1 MNYRI
6 DTDLATPAY
15 LQLYDQLKE
24 AIVRGA
30 FPYGTR
36 LPSKRSLAAETS
48 VSVITVEHAYALLR
62 EEGFVQSRE
71 RSGFTVT
78 FRTDDGFV
86 TAKDPV
92 HNRFP
97 ASNAQTKDSS
107 ATLSNTSHM
116 GVKTSASSAT
126 ASGNRTPSDT
136 ASITRTPS
144 TMESNT
150 HTPSDVGP
158 GAHTLSDDAPAF
170 PFSVI
175 AKTTRRVLA
184 DYGEAT
190 LERSPNMGCV
200 RLREAIQR
208 YLASNQGIYVDIDQI
223 VIGSGAE
230 YLYSLVV
237 DLLGRQR
244 VFALESP
251 SYEKIE
257 QVYTALGVSCELLP
271 LASDGIQSEA
281 LAATHAD
288 VLHITPYRSF
298 PTGIT
303 APLYKRLEYVSWAE
317 SGERFIVE
325 DDFESEFSVAGKPTE
340 SVFVLSPRDNV
351 IYLNTFSK
359 TISPAL
365 RVGYMV
371 LPSTLARTFSE
382 RLGFLSCTVPTFDQL
397 VVAELL
403 SNGDFERHI
412 NRVRR
417 AKRKELFA
425 RKKA

>member
-1 MNYRI
+1 MKYCI

-36 LPSKRSLAAETS
+36 LPSKRSLAAES
-48 VSVITVEHAYALLR
+48 GVSVITVEHAYALLR

-78 FRTDDGFV
+78 FRIDDGFV
-86 TAKDPV
+86 TAKG
-92 HNRFP
+92 P
-97 ASNAQTKDSS
+97 ARHSSAATGSQTKESTTARTPGVRYAASDAGAPS
-107 ATLSNTSHM
+107 ATGSDTP
-116 GVKTSASSAT
+116 
-126 ASGNRTPSDT
+126 TPSD
-136 ASITRTPS
+136 R
-144 TMESNT
+144 
-150 HTPSDVGP
+150 GP

-175 AKTTRRVLA
+175 AKTTRKVLA
-184 DYGEAT
+184 DYGDAT
-190 LERSPNMGCV
+190 LERSPGMGCV
-200 RLREAIQR
+200 QLREAIQR

-230 YLYSLVV
+230 YLYSLVI
-237 DLLGRQR
+237 DLLGRER
-244 VFALESP
+244 TFALESP

-281 LAATHAD
+281 LATTHAD

-303 APLYKRLEYVSWAE
+303 APLSKRLEYVSWAE
-317 SGERFIVE
+317 DGERFIVE

-340 SVFVLSPRDNV
+340 SVFVLSPHDNV

-365 RVGYMV
+365 RIGYMV
-371 LPSTLARTFSE
+371 LPPTLARTFSE

-417 AKRKELFA
+417 AKRKELFT